1 MTREA
6 GQPPKME
13 HPVASRRFYT
23 SVALDPVPGGGFGI
37 LLDGRPVKTPKKV
50 RLVAPAEPFASRIA
64 DEWRAQGEQIRPATM
79 PATRMA
85 NSAIDVVTANADAIR
100 GDIVA
105 YAMSDALC
113 YRAENPADLASKQAA
128 AWNPLLAWAE
138 RALDARF
145 LTTAGI
151 VHRAQPDAT
160 RDAVAAAVTSA
171 SPWPLAALHVVT
183 TLTGSAILAL
193 AVRAGEL
200 TAEQAWTLAHV
211 DEDHQIAL
219 WGEDFE
225 AVERRTR
232 RWLDM
237 DAACFALKTF
247 R

>member
-13 HPVASRRFYT
+13 HPVATRRFYT

-37 LLDGRPVKTPKKV
+37 LLDGRPVKTPKKS
-50 RLVAPAEPFASRIA
+50 RLVVPVEPLASRIA
-64 DEWRAQGEQIRPATM
+64 DEWSAQAEHIRPATM
-79 PATRMA
+79 PATRLA
-85 NSAIDVVTANADAIR
+85 NSAIDVVTANADAVR
-100 GDIVA
+100 EDIVA
-105 YAMSDALC
+105 YAMTDALC
-113 YRAENPADLASKQAA
+113 YRAETPADLVSRQAT

-151 VHRAQPDAT
+151 VHRAQPEAT
-160 RDAVAAAVTSA
+160 RDAVASVITSA
-171 SPWPLAALHVVT
+171 GPWPLAALHVVT
-183 TLTGSAILAL
+183 TLTGSAVLAL

-219 WGEDFE
+219 WGEDPE
-225 AVERRTR
+225 AAERRTR

-237 DAACFALKTF
+237 DAACFVLKTF